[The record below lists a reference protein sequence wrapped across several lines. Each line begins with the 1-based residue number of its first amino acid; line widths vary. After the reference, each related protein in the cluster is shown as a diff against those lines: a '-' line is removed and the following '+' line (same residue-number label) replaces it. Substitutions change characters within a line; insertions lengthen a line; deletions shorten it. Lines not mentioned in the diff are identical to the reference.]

1 MNFQLR
7 LDAES
12 VEQAFPSD
20 PLTVDPQT
28 PVREVFLLL
37 KDSHAGHV
45 IVGQAGQIQG
55 IFTERDALK
64 LMASGADLQT
74 PVADVMS
81 RDPVTLHIDDTVGKA
96 ITSMSQGGYRRLPI
110 VDEAST
116 HRGVLKSSG
125 ILHYLVQHFPAVI
138 YNLPPQPHH
147 KTQEREGA

>member
-12 VEQAFPSD
+12 VEHAFPSD
-20 PLTVDPQT
+20 PLAVDPQT
-28 PVREVFLLL
+28 SVREVFLLL
-37 KDSHAGHV
+37 KDSQAGHV
-45 IVGQAGQIQG
+45 IVGQTGEIQG

-64 LMASGADLQT
+64 LMAEGADLQT
-74 PVADVMS
+74 PVVEVMS
-81 RDPVTLHIDDTVGKA
+81 PDPVTLGIDDTVGTA
-96 ITSMSQGGYRRLPI
+96 IASMSQGGYRRLPI
-110 VDEAST
+110 VDEASAL
-116 HRGVLKSSG
+116 RGVLKSSG